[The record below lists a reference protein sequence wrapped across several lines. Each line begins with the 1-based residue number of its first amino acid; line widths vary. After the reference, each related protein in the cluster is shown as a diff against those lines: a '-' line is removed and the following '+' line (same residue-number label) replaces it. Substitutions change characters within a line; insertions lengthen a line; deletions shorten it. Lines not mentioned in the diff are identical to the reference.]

1 MPAPSPALFS
11 TRTRWPLRV
20 SSRTVEGTRP
30 TRYSLSLISFGTPTS
45 IFAIPNVIH
54 RPRSGKPDEGPQILS
69 LEQPCGHYRAFV
81 ACFAASGRCL
91 ISAIGARVLYART
104 RTEQERHVSEDP
116 YAVLGVKPEATQDE
130 IRKAYRQL
138 AKKLHPDLNPGDKQ
152 AEEKFKQVSAAYDL
166 VGDAEKRARFDR
178 GEIDA
183 AGNERPRERYYRDF
197 HGADAE
203 PHTYSSS
210 SGFADFMDSEDILK
224 EMFGRG
230 GGEGRFRMRGQDALY
245 RLPVEFLDALNGAT
259 KRITLP
265 DGGTLHVVSPPG
277 TRGRRVLRLLVK
289 GGMALWRVPPGDAL
303 VQIEVQPHKFFT
315 RKGDDIHLE
324 LPISLPEAVLGAK
337 LDVPTP
343 TGAVRMTVP
352 KGANTGTV
360 LRLKGKGAPR
370 SDKSHGDEYVTLKIV
385 LPQQLDPEIEEFAQR
400 WQAGQGQNP
409 RQHLEV

>member
-1 MPAPSPALFS
+1 M
-11 TRTRWPLRV
+11 
-20 SSRTVEGTRP
+20 
-30 TRYSLSLISFGTPTS
+30 
-45 IFAIPNVIH
+45 
-54 RPRSGKPDEGPQILS
+54 
-69 LEQPCGHYRAFV
+69 
-81 ACFAASGRCL
+81 
-91 ISAIGARVLYART
+91 
-104 RTEQERHVSEDP
+104 SEDP

-138 AKKLHPDLNPGDKQ
+138 AKKLHPDLNPGDRQ
-152 AEEKFKQVSAAYDL
+152 AEEKFKQISAAYDL

-197 HGADAE
+197 HGAGDE

-210 SGFADFMDSEDILK
+210 GGFADFVDSEDILK

-245 RLPVEFLDALNGAT
+245 RLPVEFLEALNGAT

-265 DGGTLHVVSPPG
+265 DGGTLDVVIPAG
-277 TRGRRVLRLLVK
+277 TRDQQVLRLRGK
-289 GGMALWRVPPGDAL
+289 GGSGLGGGPPGDAL

-385 LPQQLDPEIEEFAQR
+385 LPQQLDPEIEEFARR

-409 RQHLEV
+409 PQHLEV